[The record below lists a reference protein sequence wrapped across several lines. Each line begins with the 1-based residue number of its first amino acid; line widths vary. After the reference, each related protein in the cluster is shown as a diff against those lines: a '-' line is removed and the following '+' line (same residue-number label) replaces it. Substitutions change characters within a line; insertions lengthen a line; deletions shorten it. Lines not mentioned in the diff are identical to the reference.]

1 MVFVVI
7 IQQPLV
13 ANMVKPVR
21 FQSVV
26 FCKDALK
33 VLFHKYFLMFIFNLK
48 FSFCCV
54 PVSPMRKAPAHEA
67 EMVSQLVFGEYVCI
81 IETNGTE
88 WLRVACKYDG
98 YQGWCQFSHIT
109 PAGEADF
116 NREGSLLAAG
126 WVNEVE
132 YNGQQMFIPYGSSIA
147 PFRDG
152 EHDCGKNNILF
163 KAPAWNPEE
172 VKIDNGVIM
181 QTAFKFLNTA
191 YLWGGKTV
199 FGTDCSGFTQTVFKF
214 LNLQLPRDAHAQAE
228 RGEVV
233 DFLQE
238 AQCGDLA
245 FFDNEDGRIIHV
257 GLLLNV
263 QEIIHA
269 AGKVRVDK
277 IDNAGIINSE
287 TGLRTHRLR
296 IIKRYF

>member
-1 MVFVVI
+1 
-7 IQQPLV
+7 
-13 ANMVKPVR
+13 
-21 FQSVV
+21 
-26 FCKDALK
+26 
-33 VLFHKYFLMFIFNLK
+33 
-48 FSFCCV
+48 
-54 PVSPMRKAPAHEA
+54 MRKAPAHEA
-67 EMVSQLVFGEYVCI
+67 EMVSQLVFGEVVCI
-81 IETNGTE
+81 IEASGTE
-88 WLRVACKYDG
+88 WLRVECKYDG

-109 PAGEADF
+109 PANETDF
-116 NREGSLLAAG
+116 NPDGSLLAAG
-126 WVNEVE
+126 WVNEIGH
-132 YNGQQMFIPYGSSIA
+132 NGQQMFIPYGSSIA

-152 EHDCGKNNILF
+152 KPGCDKSNILF
-163 KAPAWNPEE
+163 NNPAWNPAE
-172 VKIDNGVIM
+172 VKIGNQVIE
-181 QTAFKFLNTA
+181 QVAFNFLNTA

-214 LNLQLPRDAHAQAE
+214 LNLKLPRDAHAQAE
-228 RGEVV
+228 RGKAV

-245 FFDNEDGRIIHV
+245 FFDNEAGSIIHV
-257 GLLLNV
+257 GLLLNA